1 MEFNSVEYI
10 IFLAAVFIIYQF
22 INQRLRLILL
32 LVASYVFY
40 GCWNVKYSFLIVGI
54 TLASY
59 ISGYGMQRFPNWKK
73 KIVALSILSLV
84 RQSTCALWAVK

>member
-54 TLASY
+54 T
-59 ISGYGMQRFPNWKK
+59 
-73 KIVALSILSLV
+73 
-84 RQSTCALWAVK
+84 

>member
-32 LVASYVFY
+32 LVASYVFM
-40 GCWNVKYSFLIVGI
+40 G
-54 TLASY
+54 A
-59 ISGYGMQRFPNWKK
+59 GM
-73 KIVALSILSLV
+73 
-84 RQSTCALWAVK
+84 